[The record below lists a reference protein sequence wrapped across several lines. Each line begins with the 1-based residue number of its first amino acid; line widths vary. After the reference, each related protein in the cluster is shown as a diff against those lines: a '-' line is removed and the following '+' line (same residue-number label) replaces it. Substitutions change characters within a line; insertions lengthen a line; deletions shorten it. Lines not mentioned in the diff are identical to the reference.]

1 MAPLHTLT
9 SLLVVSFLQ
18 ELDEL
23 QGILGLIYNMKR
35 ATINFVVKKLLLF
48 YKWLTKFVLN

>member
-1 MAPLHTLT
+1 MAPFHTLT
-9 SLLVVSFLQ
+9 SLLVLPFLQ

-35 ATINFVVKKLLLF
+35 ATINFVVKKPFLF
-48 YKWLTKFVLN
+48 